1 MTLARQKHTPRERQI
16 AKALG
21 LTDAQLDALLR
32 IKAGYWPGNAAAAL
46 EAKGL
51 AFREYDPTPTR
62 AFNRPIE
69 RSGLTEAGAALLR
82 RARHM
87 GF

>member
-32 IKAGYWPGNAAAAL
+32 IKAGYWPGNAAAVL

-51 AFREYDPTPTR
+51 AFRDPK
-62 AFNRPIE
+62 
-69 RSGLTEAGAALLR
+69 RSGLTEAGEAVLQ
-82 RARHM
+82 RARAM

>member
-21 LTDAQLDALLR
+21 LTDAQLDGLLR
-32 IKAGYWPGNAAAAL
+32 IRAGYWPGTAAEAL
-46 EAKGL
+46 VTKGL
-51 AFREYDPTPTR
+51 A
-62 AFNRPIE
+62 E
-69 RSGLTEAGAALLR
+69 RCNEPGRYGRLTEAGEAMLA
-82 RARHM
+82 RARAM